1 MQNDKITAN
10 CEITETVSESE
21 LTDIVNSLPNG
32 KSASYDNITYEHIK
46 YVGPVL
52 IYCLTKLFNSI
63 LTHESTNQP

>member
-46 YVGPVL
+46 YGGPVL